1 MLLCVF
7 SRMFV
12 NVLVFTFLLLC
23 VCVCA
28 RVLLFACE
36 IGCRSAGHGGCEE
49 GREEAAKERVVGKAP
64 GRWVIRRVM
73 AAN

>member
-1 MLLCVF
+1 M
-7 SRMFV
+7 
-12 NVLVFTFLLLC
+12 C